1 MSECRIRKKRSRIA
15 AWGITFLL
23 PLLLV
28 FYSWFMEHRPRL
40 HDSKEW
46 NLQDTLIQNSDLL
59 MAAVFLVLSLLP
71 FYLMFDRRKAQAR
84 DLVPIALMAAM
95 CVVGRTA
102 FSIVPLPNFKP
113 VTAIVMIT
121 GIAFG
126 PEAGYLTGALAALLS
141 NFLFGQGPWTPWQM
155 FCWGLLGF
163 LAGLAFNRAT
173 VEKLKSR
180 DFKVVMGP
188 LLCVVFAVLTAY
200 LLYLLFPPVDNGSFL
215 GWRLYVFGAIG
226 LLLGVL
232 VQRKR
237 LPVDD
242 ITLTVFTFFTTF
254 IIYGGLMNIC
264 AMVTAASIPGGN
276 EISWDTM
283 KLLYIS
289 GVPYDAAHAGSAAI
303 FNFIFGDKIIRKLE
317 RIKLKYG
324 IYR

>member
-1 MSECRIRKKRSRIA
+1 MVFEKRRPKAREIVLIAMMCALTICAQLLCRMTIAIRA
-15 AWGITFLL
+15 G
-23 PLLLV
+23 
-28 FYSWFMEHRPRL
+28 
-40 HDSKEW
+40 
-46 NLQDTLIQNSDLL
+46 
-59 MAAVFLVLSLLP
+59 
-71 FYLMFDRRKAQAR
+71 
-84 DLVPIALMAAM
+84 
-95 CVVGRTA
+95 
-102 FSIVPLPNFKP
+102 
-113 VTAIVMIT
+113 TAII
-121 GIAFG
+121 IAGGVALG
-126 PEAGYLTGALAALLS
+126 PEAGFLIGALSRFVL
-141 NFLFGQGPWTPWQM
+141 NFYEGQGPWTPWQM

-163 LAGLAFNRAT
+163 LAGLAFNRAS

-188 LLCVVFAVLTAY
+188 LLCVAFSVSAAY
-200 LLYLLFPPVDNGSFL
+200 VLYLLFPPADGGTFL
-215 GWRLYVFGAIG
+215 GWRLYLFGAAG

-242 ITLTVFTFFTTF
+242 VTLTVFTFFTTF

>member
-1 MSECRIRKKRSRIA
+1 MRRGYQISQVETAHRKR
-15 AWGITFLL
+15 T
-23 PLLLV
+23 
-28 FYSWFMEHRPRL
+28 
-40 HDSKEW
+40 
-46 NLQDTLIQNSDLL
+46 
-59 MAAVFLVLSLLP
+59 AVSSLLIFIAIPAVIILGFTLFNDRKYILVSWMILAMTVAP
-71 FYLMFDRRKAQAR
+71 FFMVFEKRKPKAR
-84 DLVPIALMAAM
+84 EIVLIAMMCALTLCVQLLCRMTIAIRAGTAIIIASGIAL
-95 CVVGRTA
+95 
-102 FSIVPLPNFKP
+102 
-113 VTAIVMIT
+113 
-121 GIAFG
+121 G
-126 PEAGYLTGALAALLS
+126 PEAGFLIGALSRFVL
-141 NFLFGQGPWTPWQM
+141 NFYEGQGPWTPWQM

-242 ITLTVFTFFTTF
+242 ITLTVFTFFTTC
-254 IIYGGLMNIC
+254 IIYGGLMYFC

>member
-126 PEAGYLTGALAALLS
+126 PEGGVSDRSAGSSFEQFPFWTGTLDALAD
-141 NFLFGQGPWTPWQM
+141 
-155 FCWGLLGF
+155 
-163 LAGLAFNRAT
+163 
-173 VEKLKSR
+173 V
-180 DFKVVMGP
+180 
-188 LLCVVFAVLTAY
+188 
-200 LLYLLFPPVDNGSFL
+200 
-215 GWRLYVFGAIG
+215 
-226 LLLGVL
+226 
-232 VQRKR
+232 
-237 LPVDD
+237 
-242 ITLTVFTFFTTF
+242 
-254 IIYGGLMNIC
+254 
-264 AMVTAASIPGGN
+264 
-276 EISWDTM
+276 
-283 KLLYIS
+283 
-289 GVPYDAAHAGSAAI
+289 
-303 FNFIFGDKIIRKLE
+303 
-317 RIKLKYG
+317 
-324 IYR
+324 

>member
-1 MSECRIRKKRSRIA
+1 MRRGYDVSQIEAAHRKRTAVSALLIFI
-15 AWGITFLL
+15 GIPAVIVLGFTLFRDRKYI
-23 PLLLV
+23 LV
-28 FYSWFMEHRPRL
+28 SWM
-40 HDSKEW
+40 
-46 NLQDTLIQNSDLL
+46 ILL
-59 MAAVFLVLSLLP
+59 MTIAPFFMVFEKRKPKAREIVLIAMMCALTVCAQLLCRVVVG
-71 FYLMFDRRKAQAR
+71 LRAGTAIIISCG
-84 DLVPIALMAAM
+84 IAL
-95 CVVGRTA
+95 
-102 FSIVPLPNFKP
+102 
-113 VTAIVMIT
+113 
-121 GIAFG
+121 G
-126 PEAGYLTGALAALLS
+126 PEAGFLIGALARFIL
-141 NFLFGQGPWTPWQM
+141 NFYEGQGPWTPWQM

-163 LAGLAFNRAT
+163 LAGLAFNRAS

-180 DFKVVMGP
+180 NFQVLLGP
-188 LLCVVFAVLTAY
+188 VLCVVFTELLGY
-200 LLYLLFPPVDNGSFL
+200 LCYLFWPGDGQTFF
-215 GWRLYVFGAIG
+215 GWRLYIFGAAG

-242 ITLTVFTFFTTF
+242 VTLTVFTFLTTF

-276 EISWDTM
+276 EISWETM

-303 FNFIFGDKIIRKLE
+303 TNFIFGDKIIRKLE

>member
-1 MSECRIRKKRSRIA
+1 MRRGYQISQVETAHRKR
-15 AWGITFLL
+15 T
-23 PLLLV
+23 
-28 FYSWFMEHRPRL
+28 
-40 HDSKEW
+40 
-46 NLQDTLIQNSDLL
+46 
-59 MAAVFLVLSLLP
+59 AVSSLLIFIAIPAVIILGFTLFNDRKYILVSWMILAMTVAP
-71 FYLMFDRRKAQAR
+71 FFMVFEKRKPKAR
-84 DLVPIALMAAM
+84 EIVLIAMM
-95 CVVGRTA
+95 CALTLCVQLLCRMTIAIRAGT
-102 FSIVPLPNFKP
+102 SIII
-113 VTAIVMIT
+113 AR
-121 GIAFG
+121 GISMG
-126 PEAGYLTGALAALLS
+126 PEAGFLIGALSRFVL
-141 NFLFGQGPWTPWQM
+141 NFYEGQGQCTPWQM

>member
-1 MSECRIRKKRSRIA
+1 MMDKTAADIRAQTAKRKRTLVSAVIIFLLIPLTIWFGIRFLDDRKYLFISLLIILYTAIPFVMGFEGRRPDAREIVVIAVMAAIA
-15 AWGITFLL
+15 ACGNLAFFMLGPFQAGTALVIIAGICL
-23 PLLLV
+23 
-28 FYSWFMEHRPRL
+28 
-40 HDSKEW
+40 
-46 NLQDTLIQNSDLL
+46 
-59 MAAVFLVLSLLP
+59 
-71 FYLMFDRRKAQAR
+71 
-84 DLVPIALMAAM
+84 
-95 CVVGRTA
+95 
-102 FSIVPLPNFKP
+102 
-113 VTAIVMIT
+113 
-121 GIAFG
+121 G
-126 PEAGYLTGALAALLS
+126 PEEGFLTGAMARLVINMFAS
-141 NFLFGQGPWTPWQM
+141 QGPWTPWQM